1 VARVADPPPGP
12 VPEPGGSRASGEG
25 RRVSGDGRRASGDG
39 RRARGESAS
48 LLRELPVLVLVAL
61 GLALLIKTFLVQAF
75 YIPSDSMQNTL
86 QIGDRVLVNKLGARL
101 GEVGRG
107 EVVVFRDPGGW
118 LPDALPTQPAN
129 PVLRAV
135 KEALV
140 FVGLL
145 PSDSE
150 KDLIKRV
157 IGGPGDLVVCCDRQG
172 RITVNGVPLDESY
185 VYPGNPPSDRRFD
198 VTVPAGRLWVMGD
211 HRALSAD
218 SRVHAGEP
226 GGGTVPEDK
235 VIGRAVVIVWPA
247 SRWQTIP
254 VPATFQQ
261 AALQVAAGAT
271 PAVLGVAGAVP
282 VVVWR
287 RRRRMHPVLA
297 G

>member
-1 VARVADPPPGP
+1 VARVADPFPGS
-12 VPEPGGSRASGEG
+12 VPEPGRAPGGPRGE
-25 RRVSGDGRRASGDG
+25 RRTRS
-39 RRARGESAS
+39 ESAS

-86 QIGDRVLVNKLGARL
+86 QVGDRVLVNKLGARF
-101 GEVGRG
+101 GDVRRG

-118 LPDALPTQPAN
+118 LPEALPPQPTN
-129 PVLRAV
+129 PVLGAV
-135 KEALV
+135 KNVLV

-157 IGGPGDLVVCCDRQG
+157 VGVAGDRVVCCDRNG
-172 RITVNGVPLDESY
+172 RITVNGVALDESY

-198 VTVPAGRLWVMGD
+198 VTVPAGRLWMMGD

-218 SRVHAGEP
+218 SRVHLGNP
-226 GGGTVPEDK
+226 GGGTVPEDR
-235 VIGRAVVIVWPA
+235 VIGRAIVIVWPA

-254 VPATFQQ
+254 VPATYQQ
-261 AALQVAAGAT
+261 AALKIAAGVT
-271 PAVLGVAGAVP
+271 PVAPAAPAAAGVAGAVP
-282 VVVWR
+282 VVIWR
-287 RRRRMHPVLA
+287 RRVRERH
-297 G
+297 GTG